1 MEKGCRMKMVE
12 LFPQN
17 LYLFFLMVNMD
28 IFSGLPHGSFTA
40 LAKFLN
46 NYDAGEAMIR
56 VVSIMYFCTKYAC
69 SALRTA
75 DLC

>member
-1 MEKGCRMKMVE
+1 
-12 LFPQN
+12 
-17 LYLFFLMVNMD
+17 MVNMD

-69 SALRTA
+69 SALCTA